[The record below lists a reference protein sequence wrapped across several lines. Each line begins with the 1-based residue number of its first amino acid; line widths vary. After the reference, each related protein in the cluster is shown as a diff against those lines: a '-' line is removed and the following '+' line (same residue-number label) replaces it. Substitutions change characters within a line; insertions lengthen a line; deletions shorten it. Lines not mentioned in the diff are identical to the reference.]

1 MRSIDYRQYLD
12 KVFGCW
18 MGKCVAGTI
27 GAPYEGAKEL
37 FDFEYNPSIIENML
51 PNDDLDLQVLWLS
64 VLETQGI
71 HFTSDD
77 LAEAFLTRCRYA
89 PGEYAIFKKNYSRG
103 VHPPVSGAFNN
114 RYYIQGMGCP
124 IRSEIWG
131 CIAVGNPRLAADL
144 AAKDGVLD
152 HAGNSVYAEQFLS
165 ALEAAAFFEKDLD
178 KLVDIGLSVIPPD
191 SRTARLIIDTRK
203 WCKAS
208 DDWRYVRSRVIRH
221 YGHPD
226 CTNMFQN
233 IGIMLLSLYFGE
245 GDFLKTVMTAL
256 NCGFDTDCTCAT
268 AGAILGIIEGA
279 EAMMSKYG
287 FVDQGFV
294 LGVDAPR
301 RSDRVLHLAEDTCR
315 MGIYFANAVTAGA
328 VPCVGAGFEIPPQQE
343 APPQRETVRVENAPT
358 PPVIVPPAVPP
369 VLISVDYDGIPAIGI
384 GDTRHVSIAFG
395 NTTSNAIT
403 GTASLDIPEGWLVDA
418 PSTTVGLAASE
429 TASWDVAISV
439 PGDIEVLQET
449 NFLTA
454 SFTINGGETIT
465 YRFGLIGAAV
475 WQVFGPF
482 WQNRVDM
489 PHLELGEK
497 YYAHIPGSNDDEYAD
512 NGRAYHLNTSVD
524 IGREYMTH
532 PPLGRDLKSR
542 PSGECNGNPE
552 THQPDAAREG
562 LLVNCYEDRIS
573 VNDLVGF
580 QGPCAVYMVRRLIC
594 PEERTL
600 GIQIGH
606 TDAYKLWI
614 NGNLVSER
622 DNVDWWTAENAHIH
636 KFLLA
641 KGENTIVARLV
652 RRSDKADF
660 SLIFCKAGS
669 CSPHYTDFASRN
681 PNHR

>member
-1 MRSIDYRQYLD
+1 LLSIDYARYVD

-37 FDFEYNPSIIENML
+37 FDFQYDPKIIENML
-51 PNDDLDLQVLWLS
+51 PNDDLDLQVLWLA
-64 VLETQGI
+64 VLEQKGI

-77 LAEAFLTRCRYA
+77 LAEAFLTRCAYA
-89 PGEYAIFKKNYSRG
+89 PGEYAIFRKNYSRG
-103 VHPPVSGAFNN
+103 IHPPVCGAFNN

-131 CIAVGNPRLAADL
+131 CVAVGNPGLAADL

-165 ALEAAAFFEKDLD
+165 ALEAAAFFETDLD
-178 KLVDIGLSVIPPD
+178 KLVDIGLSVIPSD
-191 SRTARLIIDTRK
+191 SGTTRLITDTRG

-208 DDWRYVRSRVIRH
+208 DDWRYVRSKVIRH

-233 IGIMLLSLYFGE
+233 VGITLLSLYFGG

-287 FVDQGFV
+287 FTDQGFV

-315 MGIYFANAVTAGA
+315 MGLHFTEHVN
-328 VPCVGAGFEIPPQQE
+328 E
-343 APPQRETVRVENAPT
+343 AVRVDNAPE
-358 PPVIVPPAVPP
+358 PPVIETPVAPT
-369 VLISVDYDGIPAIGI
+369 VLISVDYNGIPAIGI
-384 GDTRHVSIAFG
+384 GDTRRVSIVFT
-395 NTTSNAIT
+395 NTTESDIS
-403 GTASLDIPEGWLVDA
+403 GTAGLDVPEGWLVDES
-418 PSTTVGLAASE
+418 STTVGLSAGS

-439 PGDIEVLQET
+439 RGDIEVLAET

-454 SFTINGGETIT
+454 GFTSDSGETIT

-489 PHLELGEK
+489 PHLELGEP
-497 YYAHIPGSNDDEYAD
+497 YYKHIPGSNDDEYAD
-512 NGRAYHLNTSVD
+512 NGRAYHLNTGVD
-524 IGREYMTH
+524 INREYMTLDELLD
-532 PPLGRDLKSR
+532 PKPA
-542 PSGECNGNPE
+542 
-552 THQPDAAREG
+552 TDAAKEG
-562 LLVNCYEDRIS
+562 LLVNTYEDKIS

-594 PEERTL
+594 PEDRVL
-600 GIQIGH
+600 GLQIGH

-614 NGNLVSER
+614 NGKLVSER

-636 KFLLA
+636 KFPLV
-641 KGENTIVARLV
+641 KGENTVVVRLV

-681 PNHR
+681 PSRL